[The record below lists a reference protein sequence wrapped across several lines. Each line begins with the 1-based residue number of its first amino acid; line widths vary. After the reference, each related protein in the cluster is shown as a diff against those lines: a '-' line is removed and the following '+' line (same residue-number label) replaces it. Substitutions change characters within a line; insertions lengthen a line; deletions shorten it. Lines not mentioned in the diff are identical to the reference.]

1 MREDAFCL
9 LGVRKEEAA
18 AAASTMIET
27 PGSHK
32 TNLWAFLFGVSS
44 PHSECLFYIVGL
56 FEFESYFSL

>member
-1 MREDAFCL
+1 MS
-9 LGVRKEEAA
+9 LGCEKEEEA

-32 TNLWAFLFGVSS
+32 TNLWVFLFAVSS
-44 PHSECLFYIVGL
+44 PHSECLFYIEGL